1 MTSECAVSAAK
12 VLRVLEKEKVRARAV
27 STADGRVR
35 DASST
40 DHGWP
45 QLAPEGIEG
54 YQPFTCELP
63 S

>member
-12 VLRVLEKEKVRARAV
+12 VLRVLEKEKVRAV